1 MDPENDLP
9 GISTCTTCRFVEDKS
24 NYWTAVLYFKHPN
37 GSFLRVRP
45 IIFFSNLSTP
55 NLIRVQVPQMSNY
68 NTGPGLQSGGMTVYY
83 FQPGGTAPL
92 VAFKKVCLP
101 TFSDSFYLV
110 HA

>member
-1 MDPENDLP
+1 MTSQVYQLARPADSSKINQITGPPCCTL
-9 GISTCTTCRFVEDKS
+9 STLMGVSSE
-24 NYWTAVLYFKHPN
+24 YVL
-37 GSFLRVRP
+37 S
-45 IIFFSNLSTP
+45 SLSTP

-101 TFSDSFYLV
+101 TFFDSFYLV
-110 HA
+110 RNQLTHC